1 MIVKNSS
8 VLNHRMEPLYMKDF
22 LKHNFSLRCQKD
34 RYCFGCQLAFCSH
47 CCPNHEVHH
56 PPHTMLKIARIR
68 FIGGH
73 VMISALD
80 SKGVGYEWR
89 RIQWLRFHGDRWMH
103 LQRPQD
109 PVPYDQ
115 YPHTCIACGD
125 KRKSNFDFCAISC
138 QVKISFL

>member
-1 MIVKNSS
+1 MLTIPKN
-8 VLNHRMEPLYMKDF
+8 
-22 LKHNFSLRCQKD
+22 
-34 RYCFGCQLAFCSH
+34 
-47 CCPNHEVHH
+47 
-56 PPHTMLKIARIR
+56 HTLLPAQIR

-115 YPHTCIACGD
+115 YPHTCISCGD